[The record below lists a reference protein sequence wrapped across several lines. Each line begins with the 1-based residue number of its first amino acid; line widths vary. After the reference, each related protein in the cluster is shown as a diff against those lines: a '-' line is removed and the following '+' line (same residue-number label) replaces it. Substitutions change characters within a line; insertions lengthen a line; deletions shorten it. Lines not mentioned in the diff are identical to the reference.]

1 LAKLSLLVWIES
13 SQIQKTSIY
22 VLSKQERNEQ
32 AKKPS
37 HATVSLMFYY
47 FPRTQ
52 VLSRWLEK
60 VVHLNGQIARRE
72 EEIHQLA
79 QQTQR
84 QSGGLRGVGGGG
96 SGVLDKGAQV
106 PELESILRMPL
117 AALEKELGLSR
128 TEFRHL
134 MDTIAVTVAE
144 SQRIERDIMAIE
156 ERKVAGDIYIR

>member
-1 LAKLSLLVWIES
+1 MKG
-13 SQIQKTSIY
+13 
-22 VLSKQERNEQ
+22 NDH

-37 HATVSLMFYY
+37 HATVPLMFC

-60 VVHLNGQIARRE
+60 VVQLNGQIARRE
-72 EEIHQLA
+72 EEIHQLV

-84 QSGGLRGVGGGG
+84 HSVRGVS
-96 SGVLDKGAQV
+96 SGVPDKGAQV

-117 AALEKELGLSR
+117 ACLEKELDLSR
-128 TEFRHL
+128 QEFRHL

-156 ERKVAGDIYIR
+156 ERKLAGDIYIR

>member
-1 LAKLSLLVWIES
+1 
-13 SQIQKTSIY
+13 
-22 VLSKQERNEQ
+22 
-32 AKKPS
+32 
-37 HATVSLMFYY
+37 M
-47 FPRTQ
+47 
-52 VLSRWLEK
+52 LSRWLEK

-84 QSGGLRGVGGGG
+84 HRGVS
-96 SGVLDKGAQV
+96 SGVPDKGAQV

-128 TEFRHL
+128 QEFRHL
-134 MDTIAVTVAE
+134 MDTIAVTLAE

-156 ERKVAGDIYIR
+156 ERKLAGDIYIR

>member
-1 LAKLSLLVWIES
+1 MP
-13 SQIQKTSIY
+13 
-22 VLSKQERNEQ
+22 
-32 AKKPS
+32 KKPS
-37 HATVSLMFYY
+37 HATVPLMLY

-84 QSGGLRGVGGGG
+84 HGVRGVKGD
-96 SGVLDKGAQV
+96 LDKGAQV

-117 AALEKELGLSR
+117 ACLEKELGLSR
-128 TEFRHL
+128 QEFRHL

-156 ERKVAGDIYIR
+156 ERKLAGDIYIR

>member
-1 LAKLSLLVWIES
+1 MNRPK
-13 SQIQKTSIY
+13 
-22 VLSKQERNEQ
+22 N
-32 AKKPS
+32 PS
-37 HATVSLMFYY
+37 HAPVPLMFY
-47 FPRTQ
+47 FHRTQ

-72 EEIHQLA
+72 EEIHQLV

-84 QSGGLRGVGGGG
+84 QSGGGVRGGG
-96 SGVLDKGAQV
+96 SSGGVLDKGAQV

-156 ERKVAGDIYIR
+156 ERKLAGDIYIR

>member
-1 LAKLSLLVWIES
+1 
-13 SQIQKTSIY
+13 
-22 VLSKQERNEQ
+22 
-32 AKKPS
+32 
-37 HATVSLMFYY
+37 
-47 FPRTQ
+47 

-72 EEIHQLA
+72 EEIHQLV

-84 QSGGLRGVGGGG
+84 HSVRGVS
-96 SGVLDKGAQV
+96 SGVPDKGAQV

-128 TEFRHL
+128 QEFRHL
-134 MDTIAVTVAE
+134 MDTIAVTLAE

-156 ERKVAGDIYIR
+156 ERKLAGDIYIR